1 MFNREDAAEQ
11 EKMNPAAGA
20 EAEAAEKE
28 TVSPEEAAEAE
39 AKGDTEQA
47 DPAEAINNMAAQLLE
62 KDKQL
67 EEAQN
72 RLLRLQ
78 ADFDNFR
85 RRNAEERREL
95 SLFVTA
101 DVVEKFLHILDNFER
116 AQETGKQ
123 ATDPQ
128 SILDGMASIQK
139 QFLKTLEDLDVKEI
153 PAEGQ
158 PFDPNVHEAVMRG
171 QNPDLPDDTIDMVF
185 QKGYQ
190 VQDRVIRHSK
200 VRVIGND

>member
-39 AKGDTEQA
+39 AKGDAEQA

>member
-39 AKGDTEQA
+39 ARGDAEQA

-171 QNPDLPDDTIDMVF
+171 QNPDLPEDTIDMVF

-200 VRVIGND
+200 VRVISND

>member
-39 AKGDTEQA
+39 ARGDAEQA

>member
-39 AKGDTEQA
+39 AKGDAEQA

-62 KDKQL
+62 KDRQL

-185 QKGYQ
+185 QKGYK

>member
-39 AKGDTEQA
+39 AKGDAEQA

-171 QNPDLPDDTIDMVF
+171 QNPDLPEDTIDMVF

-200 VRVIGND
+200 VRVISND

>member
-28 TVSPEEAAEAE
+28 TMSPEEAAEAE
-39 AKGDTEQA
+39 AKGDAEQA

-171 QNPDLPDDTIDMVF
+171 QNPDLPEDTIDMVF
-185 QKGYQ
+185 QKGYK

>member
-39 AKGDTEQA
+39 AKGDAEQA

-185 QKGYQ
+185 QKGYK

>member
-39 AKGDTEQA
+39 ARGDAEQA

-171 QNPDLPDDTIDMVF
+171 QNPDLPEDTIDMVF